1 MHNSISFIHISHVAW
16 TTALLEAVCDAQ
28 HRATKLSSSPPAD
41 GVPVVVHSTPNA
53 DEATLL
59 FAAELQRLLSDRAD
73 GELAIR
79 RKFAKSA
86 KADVIV
92 RQQVSSPHH

>member
-1 MHNSISFIHISHVAW
+1 MRRSTPRYEIVF
-16 TTALLEAVCDAQ
+16 L
-28 HRATKLSSSPPAD
+28 PPAD

>member
-1 MHNSISFIHISHVAW
+1 MRRSTPRYEITF
-16 TTALLEAVCDAQ
+16 T
-28 HRATKLSSSPPAD
+28 PPAD
-41 GVPVVVHSTPNA
+41 GVPVVIHATLNA

-59 FAAELQRLLSDRAD
+59 FAVELQRLLSDRAD

-79 RKFAKSA
+79 RKSGANA

-92 RQQVSSPHH
+92 RQLVTSPYS